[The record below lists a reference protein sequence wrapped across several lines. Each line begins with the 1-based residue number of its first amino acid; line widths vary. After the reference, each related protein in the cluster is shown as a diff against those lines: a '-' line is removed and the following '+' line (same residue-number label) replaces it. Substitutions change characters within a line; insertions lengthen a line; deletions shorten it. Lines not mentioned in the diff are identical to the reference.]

1 MEPETMD
8 LTNFRPCYPD
18 NRSTGYR
25 LGSYLW
31 AECVGHSEHM
41 DGEGEDIGY
50 LIYTRDMRQVPAW
63 TAIDKLLDEL
73 SEEYENVR
81 LIEEKKEQRPG
92 IASGPGKRAIFVPL
106 IRCRNRR
113 TKSACEE
120 SWARIREWMGS
131 RG

>member
-25 LGSYLW
+25 LGAYLW
-31 AECVGHSEHM
+31 AECVGHSEHV

-50 LIYTRDMRQVPAW
+50 LIYTRDMRRVPAW
-63 TAIDKLLDEL
+63 TVISKLLDEL
-73 SEEYENVR
+73 SEEYKSVI
-81 LIEEKKEQRPG
+81 LVEERQPG
-92 IASGPGKRAIFVPL
+92 IAAGPGKRAIFVPL

-113 TKSACEE
+113 TKSAWEE
-120 SWARIREWMGS
+120 AWEKIREWMGS

>member
-1 MEPETMD
+1 MRPETMD

-31 AECVGHSEHM
+31 AECVGHREHS
-41 DGEGEDIGY
+41 DGQGVDAGY
-50 LIYTRDMRQVPAW
+50 LIYTRDLRRAPAW
-63 TAIDKLLDEL
+63 SAIDKLLDEK
-73 SEEYENVR
+73 SEEYESVR
-81 LIEEKKEQRPG
+81 LVEERQPG
-92 IASGPGKRAIFVPL
+92 IAAGPGKRAVFVPL

-113 TKSACEE
+113 SKSAWEE
-120 SWARIREWMGS
+120 SWERIRAWLGS